1 MRTHIPLII
10 AIAALCGPGRA
21 DRVEIH
27 PVNYG
32 FQFLEEPVN
41 PRTAAVGAAGVALAW
56 GGFGRYNPAGGYLST
71 RPRISLEY
79 GQYPSAG
86 MHRGGFDVSWNYG
99 SWFWSAEAGSFA
111 VDGIYYADEHGLT
124 GISSHEQQ
132 SVLHISGGF
141 GDRDIGAGFAFNALQ
156 DRIADSRAAYGW
168 SLSVGGVWRMAADR
182 LTLGAAVLNATEAL
196 KKISSDV
203 KTTSGMLDSTDII
216 GKGAPIPLW
225 GGLGAAFSDT
235 LRQVAYTV
243 AAAVEYNDNADRW
256 TIPMGV
262 EAWVLPQIAVR
273 AGKRWGHA
281 TELFSLGLGLAV
293 APVNFDL
300 GFAVPRLRDDT
311 ELSWLAGITY
321 TLSPRAPKAAP
332 AAPPA
337 PSDTTVT
344 PHAGQPAPV
353 IPPASIS
360 TPQADTAAAP
370 SIVPDAVETPVV
382 KQAPDTVASP
392 AAPAPAGNVP
402 ADSSAARP

>member
-1 MRTHIPLII
+1 MRNHISIVF
-10 AIAALCGPGRA
+10 AVAAACGLCRA

-41 PRTAAVGAAGVALAW
+41 PRAAGAGATGVATPW
-56 GGFGRYNPAGGYLST
+56 GGFGRYNPAGGYLAT

-99 SWFWSAEAGSFA
+99 SWFWSAEARSFT

-132 SVLHISGGF
+132 SVLHICGGY
-141 GDRDIGAGFAFNALQ
+141 GDRNIGGGIAFNALQ
-156 DRIADSRAAYGW
+156 DRIADARAAYGW
-168 SLSVGGVWRMAADR
+168 SLSLGGVWRMAADR

-203 KTTSGMLDSTDII
+203 KTTSGMLDSTAVI

-225 GGLGAAFSDT
+225 GSLGAAWSDT
-235 LRQVAYTV
+235 LLRLPYTAT
-243 AAAVEYNDNADRW
+243 AAFEYNDNAGRW
-256 TIPMGV
+256 TVPMGAEV
-262 EAWVLPQIAVR
+262 WVLPQIAVR
-273 AGKRWGHA
+273 AGKRWGRD

-311 ELSWLAGITY
+311 ELSWLAGVTY
-321 TLSPRAPKAAP
+321 TLAPRAQRPAHAAPPVVPPADTATSPRSEQQAPAASP
-332 AAPPA
+332 ASTATPSEPPQAPIVKQSPDTTAAPPA
-337 PSDTTVT
+337 P
-344 PHAGQPAPV
+344 APG
-353 IPPASIS
+353 SI
-360 TPQADTAAAP
+360 
-370 SIVPDAVETPVV
+370 
-382 KQAPDTVASP
+382 
-392 AAPAPAGNVP
+392 VP
-402 ADSSAARP
+402 ADSSVTRP